1 MAAEAGVSGG
11 RRKPDVPKVQFH
23 LNFQAVRID
32 VPALTRTR
40 CAYRRPLDFPG
51 GIGLPFSRFLEPLSL
66 VRPVCFSCRRRRTEL
81 PAVL

>member
-1 MAAEAGVSGG
+1 MAAEAGISSG
-11 RRKPDVPKVQFH
+11 RRKLDVPKVQYH

-32 VPALTRTR
+32 VLALARTR

-51 GIGLPFSRFLEPLSL
+51 GIGLQFSRFLESLSL
-66 VRPVCFSCRRRRTEL
+66 VRPVCFSCRRRCTEL